1 MEAKNEKHEDR
12 LVRPIGEGHG
22 EGHEED
28 EKEMKLVMLDGKLY
42 EVHPKKGGKIL
53 LTPTKFSLRPEVEGV
68 RVPRINNGFGKKSN
82 AK

>member
-1 MEAKNEKHEDR
+1 
-12 LVRPIGEGHG
+12 
-22 EGHEED
+22 
-28 EKEMKLVMLDGKLY
+28 MKLVMLDGKLY